1 LKRRLTSHTPPAPA
15 DVSLSG
21 LKVFVRAL
29 RLDTEIGLYPHE
41 RGRSQPLFIDIE
53 LELAPHPVGGIGDT
67 VNYETL
73 ASKARALAAEGHV
86 ELVETFA
93 ERLVAGC
100 LEDPRALSARV
111 RIEKPEALPG
121 AAAAGVEIFAVRA

>member
-1 LKRRLTSHTPPAPA
+1 MPHAPPFDANAPI
-15 DVSLSG
+15 SLAG
-21 LKVFVRAL
+21 FKVFVRAL

-41 RGRSQPLFIDIE
+41 RGRAQPLFIDIE
-53 LELAPHPVGGIGDT
+53 LELAPHTVEHIHDT

-73 ASKARALAAEGHV
+73 ASKARELAAEGHV

-93 ERLVAGC
+93 QRLVAAC

-121 AAAAGVEIFAVRA
+121 AAAAGVEIFAVRS

>member
-1 LKRRLTSHTPPAPA
+1 LSSTPTQP
-15 DVSLSG
+15 VLLSG
-21 LKVFVRAL
+21 LNVFVRAL

-41 RGRSQPLFIDIE
+41 RGRAQPLFIDIE
-53 LELAPHPVGGIGDT
+53 LELAPHHVGGIADT

-73 ASKARALAAEGHV
+73 AAKARSLAAEGHV

-93 ERLVAGC
+93 ERLVAAC
-100 LEDPRALSARV
+100 LEDPRTLSARV

-121 AAAAGVEIFAVRA
+121 AAAAGVEIIARRA

>member
-1 LKRRLTSHTPPAPA
+1 MTETNMPPETRLSAM
-15 DVSLSG
+15 
-21 LKVFVRAL
+21 KVFVRGL

-53 LELAPHPVGGIGDT
+53 LELSPHPVEGIHDT

-73 ASKARALAAEGHV
+73 ASKARELAAEGHV

-93 ERLVAGC
+93 QRLVAAC
-100 LEDPRALSARV
+100 LEDPRALTARV
-111 RIEKPEALPG
+111 RIEKPEALKG
-121 AAAAGVEIFAVRA
+121 AAAAGVEVVAARS

>member
-1 LKRRLTSHTPPAPA
+1 MSSTPTPP
-15 DVSLSG
+15 VLLSG
-21 LKVFVRAL
+21 LTVFVRAL

-41 RGRSQPLFIDIE
+41 RGRAQPLFIDIE
-53 LELAPHPVGGIGDT
+53 LELAPHHVGGIGDT

-73 ASKARALAAEGHV
+73 AEKARALAAEGHV

-93 ERLVAGC
+93 ERLVAAC

-121 AAAAGVEIFAVRA
+121 AAAAGVEIVARR